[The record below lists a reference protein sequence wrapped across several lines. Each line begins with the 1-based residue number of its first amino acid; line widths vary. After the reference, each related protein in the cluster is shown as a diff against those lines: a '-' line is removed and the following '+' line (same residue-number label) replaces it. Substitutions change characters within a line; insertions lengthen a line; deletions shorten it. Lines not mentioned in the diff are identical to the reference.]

1 MEQDRITA
9 AKSRAADVVN
19 GFKCVTERNAR
30 DALKLAEHI
39 EAMTRELRAKDRQI
53 DAMKRR
59 MLADDLLR
67 AAKPR
72 QAIDPL
78 GDFFK
83 GIGL

>member
-9 AKSRAADVVN
+9 AKS
-19 GFKCVTERNAR
+19 
-30 DALKLAEHI
+30 
-39 EAMTRELRAKDRQI
+39 
-53 DAMKRR
+53 
-59 MLADDLLR
+59 R